1 MARTRWQT
9 LVVIAL
15 TIAAV
20 VWIVLDSLYRR
31 GTLAPRVSW
40 AVAVVEVVIAAV
52 VLVMGWSVR
61 QYLQGRRPSLDPIR
75 AARTAVLA
83 KAACYTGSVLLG
95 WYGGQVLVYLSDLDA
110 PGNGGRAV
118 AAAIAAGG
126 ALVLAA
132 VGLVVEWFCRIPPP
146 EDEQHAAAHDG
157 TPTAG

>member
-52 VLVMGWSVR
+52 VL
-61 QYLQGRRPSLDPIR
+61 DPIR

-95 WYGGQVLVYLSDLDA
+95 WYGGQVLVYVSDLDA